1 LEDIMPSFLNCA
13 KGPLLIAVSL
23 LMSAC
28 ASISASDLAQPDF
41 GRHLL
46 PHFDASGDPDPMAL
60 SNGIYASPVW
70 QNSCFRCSSPSQ
82 FNNWSGWTP

>member
-1 LEDIMPSFLNCA
+1 LEDIMPSFPTCA
-13 KGPLLIAVSL
+13 KGALLIAVSL
-23 LMSAC
+23 LSAC
-28 ASISASDLAQPDF
+28 ATISASDLAQPDF

-60 SNGIYASPVW
+60 SNGIYASPIW
-70 QNSCFRCSSPSQ
+70 QNSCYRCSSQSQ

>member
-1 LEDIMPSFLNCA
+1 MPSFPTCA
-13 KGPLLIAVSL
+13 KSALLVAVSL
-23 LMSAC
+23 LSAC

-41 GRHLL
+41 GKHVL

-60 SNGIYASPVW
+60 SNGIYAPVW
-70 QNSCFRCSSPSQ
+70 LNPCYRCSSQSQ